1 MGWASQTLLGLAHP
15 PPSTPALQ
23 DGWNILNFLIVFIL
37 LLGFFIEQLNTI
49 AITYTL
55 R

>member
-1 MGWASQTLLGLAHP
+1 MGWASRTPLGLAP
-15 PPSTPALQ
+15 TPQ

-37 LLGFFIEQLNTI
+37 LLGFFISELNNI
-49 AITYTL
+49 AITYPL

>member
-1 MGWASQTLLGLAHP
+1 MGWASRTPLELAP
-15 PPSTPALQ
+15 TPQ

-37 LLGFFIEQLNTI
+37 LLGFFISELNNI
-49 AITYTL
+49 SITYTL